1 MADIGGGMQSQQSD
15 RVQSIQ
21 LLRILA
27 ALAVAVVHQLYGFA
41 NSIGDGLPLPPSHG
55 QLAQAAVC
63 AFFLVSG
70 YVMVVSSERLF
81 GTANGRS
88 IFWTRRFV
96 RVVPSYWLATAFLV
110 AMLILTA
117 RAVDAGELVRSLAF
131 IPYWSENPEPFPVP
145 VLWPGWSLF
154 YELVFYG
161 LFGLAVSRSRAA
173 TVAIC
178 TGVLA
183 LLVVIGLFHEPDNA
197 FLWMITRPILLIFP
211 CGIALALW
219 RGDGNSLPHWLRVL
233 AALLAVVA
241 FLFMPVPEGG
251 ADFGFAY
258 LAWAAL
264 PAILLCVALVGGPL
278 RLPFFPVI
286 DRLGDASYALYLL
299 HIPMGWLWIWG
310 FQKVVVGQPELFA
323 ATLITATIIASIAF
337 YVLLER
343 PLLRVLNR
351 LLGARAPRPKQAP

>member
-1 MADIGGGMQSQQSD
+1 MQSQQSD

-41 NSIGDGLPLPPSHG
+41 NSIGEGLSLPPSDG

-63 AFFLVSG
+63 AFFFVSG

-81 GTANGRS
+81 GKASGRR

-117 RAVDAGELVRSLAF
+117 RAVDTGELVRSLAF
-131 IPYWSENPEPFPVP
+131 IPYWSDNPEPFPVP
-145 VLWPGWSLF
+145 ILWPGWSLF
-154 YELVFYG
+154 YELIFYA
-161 LFGLAVSRSRAA
+161 LFGIAVSRSRAA

-183 LLVVIGLFHEPDNA
+183 MLVVIGLFHEPDNA

-211 CGIALALW
+211 CGIAVALW
-219 RGDGNSLPHWLRVL
+219 RSEGHTLAPWLRVL
-233 AALLAVVA
+233 AALLAAAA
-241 FLFMPVPEGG
+241 FVLVPVPEGG
-251 ADFGFAY
+251 SDFGFAY
-258 LAWAAL
+258 LVWAAL

-286 DRLGDASYALYLL
+286 DRLGDSSYALYLL

-323 ATLITATIIASIAF
+323 ATLITATIIASIVF
-337 YVLLER
+337 YMMLER

-351 LLGARAPRPKQAP
+351 LLGASQPRASHAP